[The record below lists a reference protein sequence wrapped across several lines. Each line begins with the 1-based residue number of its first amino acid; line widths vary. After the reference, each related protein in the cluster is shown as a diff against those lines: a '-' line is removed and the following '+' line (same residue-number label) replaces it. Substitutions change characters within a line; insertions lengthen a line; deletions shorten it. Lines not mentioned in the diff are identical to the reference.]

1 MVVSS
6 ATFVAMI
13 EFSDP
18 PDAIVDEKSRVNA
31 GRCDTSVRIFE
42 ANRLETTTACCLL
55 RDPSFLS
62 HSSAFISCL
71 HCDSKFPAGWGKGEL
86 EIIYNLQHL
95 LFNKGT
101 SMAPLEELLQQ
112 VGFHYAKAQPFFP
125 TYIHV
130 LLSALICIYTG
141 AHASLSIPKSAAK
154 PPKKKKQVD
163 DDEEDETSQSF
174 QKMEGLS
181 PSDAIMFPLL
191 AGCTLAGLYFL
202 IKWLEDP
209 ALLNKVLNWYF
220 SVFGVLSVAQLFTDA
235 MGIFTSSIF
244 PAKYASDGKIWEI
257 RRKERVAE
265 SVANPLEKRNSPLP
279 GLWSKLPLPPVLLD
293 ALWTLSELPTRRIH
307 VRAYIHRI
315 VEASLRIGPQGTL
328 SFILALAAVL
338 YYNLGAKPWWLTNIL
353 GYSFAYTALQ
363 LMSPTTFWTGT
374 LMLSAL
380 FFYDI
385 YFVFF
390 TPMMVTVATKIDIPA
405 KLLFPRPADPGADP
419 AKSLAMLGL
428 GDIVLPGI
436 VMGLALRFD
445 LYMFYLRKQRR
456 RVASDGTTASND
468 SVGPNGNET
477 RSTTDG
483 TENNT
488 ANSSTIDTKE
498 TASPIIKAPYETAIG
513 SWGERFWVTSP
524 FRSSSPPSPPLGVL
538 FPKPY
543 FHAALFGYTA
553 GMLVTLSIMQI
564 FGHAQPALL
573 YLVPGVLVSL
583 WGMALVRGERKQM
596 WEYDETE
603 NEEKGAGK
611 GKDSEE
617 GGKGRGEKTEGKKSI
632 FSWARQ
638 DDIAKRL
645 KGVAASEGA
654 SKSAESTKGEYKDDK
669 SKSADSKRTAFSRD
683 RKTELVFFSINLPNS
698 TAHDEESKVKAEKR
712 ESE

>member
-1 MVVSS
+1 
-6 ATFVAMI
+6 
-13 EFSDP
+13 
-18 PDAIVDEKSRVNA
+18 
-31 GRCDTSVRIFE
+31 
-42 ANRLETTTACCLL
+42 
-55 RDPSFLS
+55 
-62 HSSAFISCL
+62 
-71 HCDSKFPAGWGKGEL
+71 
-86 EIIYNLQHL
+86 
-95 LFNKGT
+95 
-101 SMAPLEELLQQ
+101 MAPLEELLQQ
-112 VGFHYAKAQPFFP
+112 VGFHYAKAQAFFP

-154 PPKKKKQVD
+154 PPKKKKQID
-163 DDEEDETSQSF
+163 NDEEDETLQNL

-220 SVFGVLSVAQLFTDA
+220 SVFGVLSVAQLFTDS
-235 MGIFTSSIF
+235 MGVFTSSVF

-257 RRKERVAE
+257 RRKQRVAE
-265 SVANPLEKRNSPLP
+265 SAANPLEKRNSPLP
-279 GLWSKLPLPPVLLD
+279 GLWSELPLPPVVLD
-293 ALWTLSELPTRRIH
+293 ALWTLRELPTRRIH
-307 VRAYIHRI
+307 VRAFIHRI

-338 YYNLGAKPWWLTNIL
+338 YYNLVAKPWWLTNIL

-374 LMLSAL
+374 LILSAL

-456 RVASDGTTASND
+456 RGASDGAIASNV
-468 SVGPNGNET
+468 SVTKGTAHGTEKAIAS
-477 RSTTDG
+477 RTTD
-483 TENNT
+483 
-488 ANSSTIDTKE
+488 SKE
-498 TASPIIKAPYETAIG
+498 TASPIIKAPYETATG
-513 SWGERFWVTSP
+513 SWGERFWLTSP
-524 FRSSSPPSPPLGVL
+524 FPSSSPPSPPLGVS

-543 FHAALFGYTA
+543 FHAALFGYTT

-583 WGMALVRGERKQM
+583 WGTALVRGERKQM

-603 NEEKGAGK
+603 DEEKRAGE
-611 GKDSEE
+611 GKDSKE
-617 GGKGRGEKTEGKKSI
+617 GGKGGGEKAEGKKSI

-645 KGVAASEGA
+645 KGVAVSERA
-654 SKSAESTKGEYKDDK
+654 SKNAESTRGEYKDDK
-669 SKSADSKRTAFSRD
+669 SKSADSKKTAFSRD

-698 TAHDEESKVKAEKR
+698 TAHDEDSEVKAEKW
-712 ESE
+712 ESEKRAFVFRAGPSAS

>member
-1 MVVSS
+1 
-6 ATFVAMI
+6 
-13 EFSDP
+13 
-18 PDAIVDEKSRVNA
+18 
-31 GRCDTSVRIFE
+31 
-42 ANRLETTTACCLL
+42 
-55 RDPSFLS
+55 
-62 HSSAFISCL
+62 
-71 HCDSKFPAGWGKGEL
+71 
-86 EIIYNLQHL
+86 
-95 LFNKGT
+95 
-101 SMAPLEELLQQ
+101 MAPLEELLQQ

-154 PPKKKKQVD
+154 PPKKKKQVE

-244 PAKYASDGKIWEI
+244 PARYASDGKIWEI

-265 SVANPLEKRNSPLP
+265 SAANPLEKRNSPLP
-279 GLWSKLPLPPVLLD
+279 GLWSKLPLPPVVLD
-293 ALWTLSELPTRRIH
+293 ALWSLSELPTRRIH

-374 LMLSAL
+374 LILSAL

-428 GDIVLPGI
+428 GDVVLPGI

-456 RVASDGTTASND
+456 RGASDGAIASNV
-468 SVGPNGNET
+468 SVTKGTAHGTEKAIAS
-477 RSTTDG
+477 RTTD
-483 TENNT
+483 
-488 ANSSTIDTKE
+488 SKE
-498 TASPIIKAPYETAIG
+498 TTSPIIKAPYETATG
-513 SWGERFWVTSP
+513 FWGERFWLTSP
-524 FRSSSPPSPPLGVL
+524 FPSSSPPSPPLGVF

-583 WGMALVRGERKQM
+583 WGTALVRGERKKM

-603 NEEKGAGK
+603 DEEKGAGE

-617 GGKGRGEKTEGKKSI
+617 DGKGGAEKTVGKKSI

-638 DDIAKRL
+638 DDIVKRL

-654 SKSAESTKGEYKDDK
+654 SKSAESTKGELKDAK

-683 RKTELVFFSINLPNS
+683 RRTELVFFSINLPNS
-698 TAHDEESKVKAEKR
+698 TAHGKDSEVKAEKR
-712 ESE
+712 ESEERAFVFRAGPSAS